1 MVTVHLG
8 PSWFFGADACLEAL
22 AAFIALCVAFAS
34 WRVYRMSRQKSC
46 GVFTVSMV
54 LLTFSFL
61 SRAVTDVLIENIFFE
76 LPSNLVGYVFYVGYV
91 IHILL
96 SLLAYLILVCVTNKI
111 CDRKTVALLLL
122 ILVPSLMLSS
132 SYYVSFYGLSTILLG
147 FITFSYFQNYSAVKK
162 ACKCPMNNAF
172 FVFLAFLF
180 LTLAQIMFL
189 FEMFFKPLY
198 VAAQI
203 TQAFGY
209 LVLLFALI
217 KIVFK

>member
-8 PSWFFGADACLEAL
+8 PQWFFGADACLEAL

-61 SRAVTDVLIENIFFE
+61 SRAVTDALIENIFFE
-76 LPSNLVGYVFYVGYV
+76 LPQELVGRVFYVGYV
-91 IHILL
+91 SHIFLA
-96 SLLAYLILVCVTNKI
+96 LLAYVLLACVTGKI
-111 CDRKTVALLLL
+111 CDKRTVALLLL
-122 ILVPSLMLSS
+122 MVVPSLLLSS
-132 SYYVSFYGLSTILLG
+132 SYYVSFYGLSAILLC
-147 FITFSYFQNYSAVKK
+147 FITFSYFQNYFVVKK
-162 ACKCPMNNAF
+162 ACKCPMNSAF

-180 LTLAQIMFL
+180 LTFAQVMFL
-189 FEMFFKPLY
+189 FEMFYKPLY
-198 VAAQI
+198 VAAEI

-209 LVLLFALI
+209 LVMLFALI
-217 KIVFK
+217 KIVLK